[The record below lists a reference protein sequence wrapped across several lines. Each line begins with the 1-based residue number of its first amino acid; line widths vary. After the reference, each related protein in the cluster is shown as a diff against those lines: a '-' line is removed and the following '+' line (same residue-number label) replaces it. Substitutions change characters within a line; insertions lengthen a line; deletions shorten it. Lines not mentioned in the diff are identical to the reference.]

1 MDLNSC
7 MYEADVFHMRTA
19 PTQNKFQYKIFN
31 FYIDLEEVDQ
41 LSHKSIF
48 FSRNR
53 WNLFSYYDKD
63 HLQFGKESTYEN
75 VKTFLEASG
84 VKEPVGKIYLLTN
97 FRVLG
102 YVFNPVSFY
111 FCFTPNGTPL
121 VAIAEVGNT
130 FGEIKPYIGTFQ
142 KGKGTIADPE
152 VYIREPKH
160 FYVSPFITLDSEFE
174 FRLNIPNEKLQIG
187 VDSYEAGKRILIT
200 SFIGKKIPFRSQSLL
215 KLFIQFPFITVK
227 IITLIHWQAFK
238 LWIKKI
244 PYIKKHQNLEKQTG
258 VPLGKISEP
267 VPFTRND

>member
-1 MDLNSC
+1 MDLSSC

-31 FYIDLEEVDQ
+31 FYIDLSEVDK
-41 LSHKSIF
+41 LADRSF
-48 FSRNR
+48 LFSKNR

-63 HLQFGKESTYEN
+63 HLQFGKDSTYEN
-75 VKTFLEASG
+75 VKEFLLASG
-84 VKEPVGKIYLLTN
+84 ITSPVGKIFLLTN
-97 FRVLG
+97 LRVLG

-111 FCFTPNGTPL
+111 FCFDPEGSPL

-130 FGEIKPYIGTFQ
+130 FGEIKPYIGKF
-142 KGKGTIADPE
+142 KKAKGTIADPE
-152 VYIREPKH
+152 VYMREQKN
-160 FYVSPFITLDSEFE
+160 FYVSPFIGLDSEFE
-174 FRLNIPNEKLQIG
+174 FRLNVPKENLQIG
-187 VDSYEAGKRILIT
+187 VDSYEDGKRILIT
-200 SFIGKKIPFRSQSLL
+200 SFIGKKIPFHSKYLL
-215 KLFIQFPFITVK
+215 KLFVQFPFITVK

>member
-1 MDLNSC
+1 
-7 MYEADVFHMRTA
+7 MYEADVFHKRTA
-19 PTQNKFQYKIFN
+19 PTENKFRYKIFN
-31 FYIDLEEVDQ
+31 FYLDLEEIDQ
-41 LSHKSIF
+41 LSHKSAI

-53 WNLFSYYDKD
+53 WNLFSFYDRD
-63 HLQFGKESTYEN
+63 HLQFGKTTIYEN

-84 VKEPVGKIYLLTN
+84 VKVPIGKIFLLTN
-97 FRVLG
+97 LRVLG

-111 FCFTPNGTPL
+111 FCFDQKGEPI

-130 FGEIKPYIGTFQ
+130 FGEIKPYIGWFQ
-142 KGKGTIADPE
+142 KANGTIANPD
-152 VYIREPKH
+152 VYIREQKQ
-160 FYVSPFITLDSEFE
+160 FYVSPFIPLDSEFE
-174 FRLNIPNEKLQIG
+174 FRLNLPNEKLQIG
-187 VDSYEAGKRILIT
+187 VDSYEEGKRILIT
-200 SFIGKKIPFRSQSLL
+200 SFIGKKIPFQSKYLL